1 MARTLLIAALLAPL
15 ALASGAMAADTSEA
29 DQLREQLRATVLQ
42 LRALQDQQTVASTP
56 TATVPDADIK
66 KKLATAEANLR
77 LARAKAAKAA
87 QLQAD
92 LDKAKSDN
100 AALTATQATTSAEL
114 DKYKAAFD
122 QASDQVRALTVARD
136 GLAAK
141 LTRMTAIASVCQT
154 KNDRLTALIEDM
166 LKTNRRA
173 AAGFSHFNEPFLGLA
188 RVRLENI
195 LQDREDAVRADHC
208 DPRTDAT
215 PPRPAAG

>member
-1 MARTLLIAALLAPL
+1 MARTLLIASLLASV
-15 ALASGAMAADTSEA
+15 ALASGAMAADTSET

-42 LRALQDQQTVASTP
+42 LRALQDQQAMAATP
-56 TATVPDADIK
+56 AAAAPDADMK

-77 LARAKAAKAA
+77 LARAKAATAA

-100 AALTATQATTSAEL
+100 AALTTTQAATSAEL

-122 QASDQVRALTVARD
+122 RAGDQVRALTVARD
-136 GLAAK
+136 QLAAK
-141 LTRMTAIASVCQT
+141 LTRMTAVASVCQT
-154 KNDRLTALIEDM
+154 KNDRLTALVEDM
-166 LKTNRRA
+166 LKTNRPA

-195 LQDREDAVRADHC
+195 LQDREDTVRTDHC
-208 DPRTDAT
+208 DPRIDAT
-215 PPRPAAG
+215 PPRPTGG